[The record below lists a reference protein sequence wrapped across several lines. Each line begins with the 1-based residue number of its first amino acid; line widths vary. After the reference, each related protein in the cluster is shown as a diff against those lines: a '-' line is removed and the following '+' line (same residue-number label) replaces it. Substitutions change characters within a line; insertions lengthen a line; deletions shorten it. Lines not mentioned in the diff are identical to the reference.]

1 MNMAGL
7 ILLQASYN
15 IGEIFF
21 RAAQKIMDG
30 MATRC
35 LTFIPLMLFLHV
47 VISLAKMYFGDM
59 RFDPSAIIK
68 VIAIWICLAAY
79 SPLVYAIYD
88 ATLWF
93 TSLTGIDSSTDIL
106 KSLNTLSETGYL
118 KKHTSEFSFPNVK
131 VPFDDATSFFT
142 WLILAVENGLA
153 MIVRLFVERIKSM
166 LLAFTLACGPVAFT
180 IATIPGFGGTIGHWL
195 RIFISTSLWGLTLSI
210 LDAIMAGFIQ
220 EFDIPTGT
228 TLSEASAVL
237 DVLVINGAVILMYL
251 SVPLLTSFFIGS
263 AASASF
269 LRAAQGAAGSAAM
282 MAGGAANKA
291 LNDYRQDRDKRK
303 QQQRERQKM
312 LESSDQTA

>member
-1 MNMAGL
+1 MNMAGF

-21 RAAQKIMDG
+21 RAAQKLIDG
-30 MATRC
+30 MATKC

-180 IATIPGFGGTIGHWL
+180 IATIPGFGEPLATGYASLSL
-195 RIFISTSLWGLTLSI
+195 RHSGVLRYPYWMQLW
-210 LDAIMAGFIQ
+210 
-220 EFDIPTGT
+220 
-228 TLSEASAVL
+228 
-237 DVLVINGAVILMYL
+237 
-251 SVPLLTSFFIGS
+251 PLLFTISIFH
-263 AASASF
+263 
-269 LRAAQGAAGSAAM
+269 RE
-282 MAGGAANKA
+282 
-291 LNDYRQDRDKRK
+291 
-303 QQQRERQKM
+303 QRCPKHQPSWM
-312 LESSDQTA
+312 Y